1 MDQPPFRRR
10 REAYGAASGVPDAV
24 ITPTPPS
31 AFERPAP
38 GHELRVIPAASGGG
52 RGTCSCGWQSP
63 FMKTRSIQAE
73 FDWHVVVCG
82 QSVPPPAFQPSPE
95 PVNDTVP
102 PFPPRRLH
110 RRK

>member
-1 MDQPPFRRR
+1 
-10 REAYGAASGVPDAV
+10 
-24 ITPTPPS
+24 
-31 AFERPAP
+31 
-38 GHELRVIPAASGGG
+38 
-52 RGTCSCGWQSP
+52 
-63 FMKTRSIQAE
+63 MKTRSIQAE
-73 FDWHVVVCG
+73 FDWHVVVSG